1 MSEVV
6 SCFDNEVLALLLQ
19 TRDLLEEVL
28 ETMDIL
34 ADAEM
39 VTAIAESEEEIG
51 RRETRIFKDFIKE
64 VGLEDEL

>member
-34 ADAEM
+34 ADVEM

-51 RRETRIFKDFIKE
+51 RSETRIFKDFIKE

>member
-1 MSEVV
+1 
-6 SCFDNEVLALLLQ
+6 LLQ

-34 ADAEM
+34 ADVEI

-51 RRETRIFKDFIKE
+51 RRETRVFKDFIKE
-64 VGLEDEL
+64 IGLEYEL

>member
-34 ADAEM
+34 ADVEM

-51 RRETRIFKDFIKE
+51 RRETRVFKDFIKE

>member
-34 ADAEM
+34 ADVEM